1 MAVHALAWRGD
12 TPFDPSER
20 FSPRPGDR
28 AVFHGDFTVVYPE
41 RGTSARVFEGDVLL
55 REIPR
60 AEYHAEDYDYPVAIG
75 SVDGRDVLV
84 HCPQEY
90 NRLEVD
96 DLRTGERLT
105 AGERALEDRFHS
117 RLSISPDGRHLLVAG
132 WVWHPYGIVQVFD
145 LRRALDEPGHLDG
158 DGLLSMSP
166 CLDAEVASAC
176 WLDADRVAV
185 ATNEE
190 TLRDEDDDG
199 VPDVDVQTLAVWSLS
214 QARWTSVA
222 RTPEALGTIF
232 ARSGEEVL
240 ALHGHPRLLRVAT
253 GEVTAA
259 WPEVEVPTRDGAFG
273 VTHLESAVA
282 AVNADGRM
290 AVASGE
296 EIVTLA

>member
-1 MAVHALAWRGD
+1 MAIHALAWRGD
-12 TPFDPSER
+12 TPVDPSAG
-20 FSPRPGDR
+20 FGPRQGDR
-28 AVFHGDFTVVYPE
+28 AVFHGDFAVVYPE
-41 RGTSARVFEGDVLL
+41 RGTSARVFEGGEPL

-84 HCPQEY
+84 HCPEEY
-90 NRLEVD
+90 NRLEID

-105 AGERALEDRFHS
+105 AGERTPEDCFHS

-145 LRRALDEPGHLDG
+145 LRKALTDPAHLDG
-158 DGLLSMSP
+158 AGVLPMSP
-166 CLDAEVASAC
+166 GLDAEVASAC

-190 TLRDEDDDG
+190 TLHDEDGDG
-199 VPDVDVQTLAVWSLS
+199 PDVDVQTLAVWSLS
-214 QARWTSVA
+214 RAGWISVV
-222 RTPEALGTIF
+222 RTAEALGTIF

-240 ALHGHPRLLRVAT
+240 ALHGHPRVLRVAT
-253 GEVTAA
+253 AEVTGA

-273 VTHLESAVA
+273 VTHMESAVA
-282 AVNADGRM
+282 AVRADGRM
-290 AVASGE
+290 AVASGP
-296 EIVTLA
+296 EIVALG